1 MADRT
6 LTTNTQATAAGI
18 LNYAT
23 GKWVSD
29 AGVTGVAMTF
39 TCGFI
44 PRFVQFVN
52 ATDRITDEWYDGMA
66 ADSAIETAAA
76 GTRTLETSG
85 GITVGTAAAGTAGTF
100 VVHADL
106 VPASKTGY
114 WVAVG

>member
-6 LTTNTQATAAGI
+6 LTTKTQKNSASVCNI
-18 LNYAT
+18 AT

-29 AGVTGVAMTF
+29 AGVTGVAMEFAIGF
-39 TCGFI
+39 T
-44 PRFVQFVN
+44 PRVVQFVN

-66 ADSAIETAAA
+66 ADSAVETAAA

-85 GITVGTAAAGTAGTF
+85 GITVGDGKFT
-100 VVHADL
+100 VHADL

-114 WVAVG
+114 WVALG

>member
-1 MADRT
+1 MVDRT
-6 LTTNTQATAAGI
+6 LTTNTQMQSGGV
-18 LNYAT
+18 NNVAT

-29 AGVTGVAMTF
+29 AGATAVAMTF
-39 TCGFI
+39 NVGFT
-44 PRFVQFVN
+44 PRVVHFVN

-85 GITVGTAAAGTAGTF
+85 GITVATGKFT
-100 VVHADL
+100 VHSDL

-114 WVAVG
+114 WVALG

>member
-6 LTTNTQATAAGI
+6 LTTNTQQQSMGI
-18 LNYAT
+18 INIAT

-29 AGVTGVAMTF
+29 AGATGVAMSF
-39 TCGFI
+39 TVGFV
-44 PRFVQFVN
+44 PRVVQFVN
-52 ATDRITDEWYDGMA
+52 ATDRITDEWYSGMA

-85 GITVGTAAAGTAGTF
+85 GITVGTDGTF
-100 VVHADL
+100 TAHADL

-114 WVAVG
+114 WVAIG

>member
-6 LTTNTQATAAGI
+6 LTTNTQTHSRSVS
-18 LNYAT
+18 NVAT
-23 GKWVSD
+23 GKWVAD

-39 TCGFI
+39 SVGFT
-44 PRFVQFVN
+44 PRYVAFVN

-85 GITVGTAAAGTAGTF
+85 GLTISTGQF
-100 VVHADL
+100 VAHADL

-114 WVAVG
+114 WVAIG